1 LESIAELT
9 FYSLANFT
17 GQANFATSLTLKIV
31 LCEVVITNSRKAII
45 NNTIE
50 LLIMFERNL
59 LAEFDGIVEVSDVHT
74 TGTLS
79 GAQFQSL

>member
-1 LESIAELT
+1 
-9 FYSLANFT
+9 
-17 GQANFATSLTLKIV
+17 
-31 LCEVVITNSRKAII
+31 VITNSRKAII

-59 LAEFDGIVEVSDVHT
+59 LAEFDGIEEVSDVHT

-79 GAQFQSL
+79 RAQF